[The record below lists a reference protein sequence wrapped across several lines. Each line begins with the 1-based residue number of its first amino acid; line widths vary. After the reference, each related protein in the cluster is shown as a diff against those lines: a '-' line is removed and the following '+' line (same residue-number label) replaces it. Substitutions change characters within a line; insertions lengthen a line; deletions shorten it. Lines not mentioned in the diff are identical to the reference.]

1 MEISISGG
9 TRTEYD
15 SEGKELTYK
24 GSVDGTSTHKSSYTG
39 HNPDQVTFST
49 RGHVSGPDFYERIC
63 GITATV
69 TVALSLSGS
78 NSIDD
83 SGCRID
89 LSVTK

>member
-1 MEISISGG
+1 MSIGGG

-24 GSVDGTSTHKSSYTG
+24 GSVDGTSTHKSTYS

-49 RGHVSGPDFYERIC
+49 RGHVSGPDFYERVN

-69 TVALSLSGS
+69 TIALELSGS

-83 SGCRID
+83 HGCKID